1 MRFAEEAVRLFELN
15 KRECISSF
23 ILRVDIMQLADGSFV
38 VNEFESHEAG
48 FASSDKNEMKT
59 QMFLYEFWLKELRKL
74 KLL

>member
-1 MRFAEEAVRLFELN
+1 MEKNVYILM
-15 KRECISSF
+15 ECISSF